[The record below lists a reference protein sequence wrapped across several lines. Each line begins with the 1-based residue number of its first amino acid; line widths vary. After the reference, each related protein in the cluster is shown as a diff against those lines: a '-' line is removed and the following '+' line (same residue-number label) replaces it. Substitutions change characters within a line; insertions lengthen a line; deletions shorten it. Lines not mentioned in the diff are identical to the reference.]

1 MKVWMRWSLVWVVA
15 LGMLPAIAQ
24 AQPLDAEM
32 QNSTPKLRLSPDQRE
47 AVREATGLA
56 IEQLEGFL
64 DVGLDPSKL
73 DREKMTRNAEKIGQT
88 LSGIRLDQEQL
99 DTLRGILRDA
109 REQIDRQLGS
119 DDTQP

>member
-1 MKVWMRWSLVWVVA
+1 MKGWISWSLGWVIA

-24 AQPLDAEM
+24 SEPLDADI
-32 QNSTPKLRLSPDQRE
+32 QNSTPKLRLSPNQRE
-47 AVREATGLA
+47 AVREATDLA
-56 IEQLEGFL
+56 IDQLESFL

-99 DTLRGILRDA
+99 DTLRDILRDA

-119 DDTQP
+119 DVTQP